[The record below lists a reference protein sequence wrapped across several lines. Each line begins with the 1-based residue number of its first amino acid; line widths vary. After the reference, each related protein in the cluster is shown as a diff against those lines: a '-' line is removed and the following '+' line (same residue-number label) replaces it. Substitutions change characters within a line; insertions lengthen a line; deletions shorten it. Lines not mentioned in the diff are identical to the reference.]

1 MFAATLSACA
11 GSGDNYPSLAVRD
24 AERFAGSFEPAPSVE
39 PAPVAAPAIMAGL
52 AAIEVRADAAYA
64 AFQSALP
71 SAESTVRAA
80 RGASQSSNQW
90 SAAQVALADLTAKRS
105 TSAIALADIDLI
117 YAKTSSEFTVNQE
130 IAELRGRIA
139 AQVDAQDRILGEL
152 RRLASQ

>member
-1 MFAATLSACA
+1 M
-11 GSGDNYPSLAVRD
+11 
-24 AERFAGSFEPAPSVE
+24 
-39 PAPVAAPAIMAGL
+39 AAPAIMAGL

-71 SAESTVRAA
+71 SAESSVRAS

-90 SAAQVALADLTAKRS
+90 SAAQIALADLTAKRS

-117 YAKTSSEFTVNQE
+117 YAQTSSEFTVNQE

-152 RRLASQ
+152 SRLASQ